1 MNTGRRKDDIWK
13 YFIEVPF
20 TKNTMKSKRAV
31 CKRCK
36 IEMNAFV
43 ARMRT
48 HYYETCCGLNH
59 REDLNSFDQSMDLPG
74 NLSLKYKIYLGIKNL
89 LNNLQNNYKSV
100 TKY

>member
-13 YFIEVPF
+13 YFIEVPH

-36 IEMNAFV
+36 MEMNALV

-48 HYYETCCGLNH
+48 HYYETCCGRCDGGLNLN
-59 REDLNSFDQSMDLPG
+59 EDDLNTIDQSIDLPG
-74 NLSLKYKIYLGIKNL
+74 N
-89 LNNLQNNYKSV
+89 
-100 TKY
+100 